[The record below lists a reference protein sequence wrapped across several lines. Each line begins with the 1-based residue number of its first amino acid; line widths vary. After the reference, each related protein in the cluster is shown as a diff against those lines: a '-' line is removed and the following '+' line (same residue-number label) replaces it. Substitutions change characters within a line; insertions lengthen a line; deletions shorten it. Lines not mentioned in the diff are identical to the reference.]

1 MQSKDLIDKS
11 MSYSMTLRKQE
22 NNSLAIS
29 SVQFGCPFS
38 RQIERLINLR

>member
-22 NNSLAIS
+22 NNSLTIS
-29 SVQFGCPFS
+29 SAQFGCPF
-38 RQIERLINLR
+38 IERLFDLR